1 MAFLAAQEFRRMDS
15 PKTPVHAT
23 SREHDVPF
31 RVPAPP
37 ASRKAVPT
45 SRDRLS
51 ATSSVEYERMLTE
64 KRDKEFVTSLGKPER
79 KGSINWVDA
88 LATLLSILCLIGA
101 IVVVNP
107 SFSYSAYLGY
117 TEQIIAVGFLL
128 GIMTQCMLRTVPHAF
143 LLIEARYG
151 QSTLQNFDGL
161 LRWTPL
167 ADNMGAIWTV
177 LLGVL
182 LLLPL
187 GLSIGY
193 KRYTGGIGS
202 TGSVTTVV
210 EFGTSS
216 PPGTQSTGVLNQ
228 MVNATLPFMAA
239 TTTNETLPEFS
250 TGSGQVYG
258 YNLALFS
265 DSEAAALDIPLAE
278 TVLSIQAELGSG
290 EFARVSADVR
300 GTMARHHP
308 LSETSMDDADWEDAW
323 AYGDWRAFN
332 LWGDAYYLGFLA
344 VSGAKDGGPEDDDP
358 RSWNSSWVFLGAFN
372 ESTTSNASENTIEN
386 ALAFQH
392 AARLFT
398 LSRVSCH
405 ATWNITTGSILLA
418 AARCG
423 DELWKGYQFYTS
435 SRLSIAE
442 RVPSLLPEYLA
453 PFTTFRKGS
462 PWEMSTYVMSVAS
475 GYQSRMA
482 SSLGSVPV
490 QVDGSIYQDWA
501 SATNS
506 TAASPLNLTSGLYQ
520 ETYNSTLTK
529 SIQRPV
535 LRSDWSLYCLVAI
548 QPFLTVLGIV
558 TIYLLR
564 RVPLAH
570 GFGLIS
576 VLAGVDKDGL
586 DILAGATLSG
596 QTKKAVSMQVDV
608 VEDVNPS
615 DGTPTR
621 RLRYSLGRP
630 GLAHT
635 LVDTKLKYH

>member
-1 MAFLAAQEFRRMDS
+1 MTMADGGFSFSKVPQIDS
-15 PKTPVHAT
+15 LKTPAHAT
-23 SREHDVPF
+23 SREHNVPF
-31 RVPAPP
+31 RVPAP
-37 ASRKAVPT
+37 ARKAVPT

-51 ATSSVEYERMLTE
+51 ATSSEDERMLTE
-64 KRDKEFVTSLGKPER
+64 TRDKEFVTSLGRPVR

-88 LATLLSILCLIGA
+88 LATLLSMLCLIGA

-117 TEQIIAVGFLL
+117 TEQIIVVGFLL

-167 ADNMGAIWTV
+167 ADNMGVIWTV

-239 TTTNETLPEFS
+239 TTTNETLPEFG

-265 DSEAAALDIPLAE
+265 VTEAAALDIPLSE

-290 EFARVSADVR
+290 ELAIVSADVR

-308 LSETSMDDADWEDAW
+308 LSNTSIDWEDAW
-323 AYGDWRAFN
+323 TYGDWSASN
-332 LWGDAYYLGFLA
+332 LWGDEYYLGFLA
-344 VSGAKDGGPEDDDP
+344 VSGPKDDDP

-372 ESTTSNASENTIEN
+372 ESVANNVSENAI
-386 ALAFQH
+386 AFQQ

-398 LSRVSCH
+398 LSRVGCH

-435 SRLSIAE
+435 CQLAIAE

-462 PWEMSTYVMSVAS
+462 PWELSTYVMSVAS
-475 GYQSRMA
+475 SYQSRMA

-490 QVDGSIYQDWA
+490 QVNGSIYQDWA
-501 SATNS
+501 LATNS

-535 LRSDWSLYCLVAI
+535 LRSDWLLYGLLAI

-615 DGTPTR
+615 NGTLTR
-621 RLRYSLGRP
+621 RLRYSLGRL
-630 GLAHT
+630 GLAHP
-635 LVDTKLKYH
+635 LVDTKLKYY